1 MRDEGLPQL
10 RRSRWAHL
18 PLIGPIWLILGGLV
32 LVPLAGVVAL
42 SFSRLDEQSYGIRP
56 ADPPEAFDHVWSG
69 RLLESH
75 RAAFDRSNRLIAWRS
90 VWMAAVTTIVTAGIG
105 YPLAYYIAIRARQRW
120 RPLLVLLA
128 VVPFWTSF
136 LVRTFSWVFILR
148 REGLINQLLM
158 QLGWIGE
165 PLDLLYNDWAV
176 LIGLVYGE
184 LPFMVLPIYASL
196 DRLDRS
202 LLEAA
207 DDLGAGG
214 LATFVRVTLPLSM
227 PGLVAGAV
235 LVFVPSLGQF
245 VVSDLLGG
253 GRSDLLGNLIHAH
266 FSGSSGG
273 GDPPLGAALAMQM
286 TAAVLALV
294 ALQSVWSRRRRLNDT
309 SPAL

>member
-1 MRDEGLPQL
+1 MI
-10 RRSRWAHL
+10 A
-18 PLIGPIWLILGGLV
+18 PLWVILGGLV
-32 LVPLAGVVAL
+32 LVPLAGVVAV
-42 SFSRLDEQSYGIRP
+42 SFSRLDDQTYGIRP

-69 RLLESH
+69 RLLDSH
-75 RAAFDRSNRLIAWRS
+75 RSALERSNLLIAWRS
-90 VWMAAVTTIVTAGIG
+90 VWMAAVTTATTAAVG
-105 YPLAYYIAIRARQRW
+105 YPMAYYIAVRARQRW
-120 RPLLVLLA
+120 RPLLLLLA

-148 REGLINQLLM
+148 REGLINGLLM
-158 QLGWIGE
+158 QFGWISE

-196 DRLDRS
+196 ERLDRS

-214 LATFVRVTLPLSM
+214 LATFVRVTLPLSL
-227 PGLVAGAV
+227 PGVVAGAV

-253 GRSDLLGNLIHAH
+253 GRSDLLGNLIHTH
-266 FSGSSGG
+266 FSGASGG
-273 GDPPLGAALAMQM
+273 GDAPLGAAMAMQM

-294 ALQSVWSRRRRLNDT
+294 ALHAGWSRRRKHTDAPTLM
-309 SPAL
+309 